1 MRSGSRLPVPAVLL
15 TMLLTAC
22 STTPTR
28 VNKDGF
34 PAPGSIPPDLAATP
48 NAIPRKEPRSARGN
62 PSSYK
67 VFGKIYHVRAHA
79 KGYDQV
85 GYASWYGIEFQGQPT
100 ASGEPYDMF
109 KMTAASKTLPIPSFA
124 RVTNLSNQKSVIVRI
139 NDRGPFHP
147 GRIIDLSYV
156 AALKLGMLGPG
167 SALVRVQAITPP
179 DKPVKKPN
187 IRRTTVLK
195 HRAVRSKLRLASDS
209 SQSNGRH
216 AALCLQV
223 GVFRYP
229 LDART
234 LRRRLEK
241 AGYGPVT
248 LRRIGKGSHSLTD
261 VVLGPFPNRNA
272 LKEIRRKLRSLQ
284 LASIPVRQ

>member
-1 MRSGSRLPVPAVLL
+1 MRPGSDRFALVL
-15 TMLLTAC
+15 LLTAVLAGC

-28 VNKDGF
+28 SAKDGF

-48 NAIPRKEPRSARGN
+48 NAVPRTEPRSAHGN
-62 PSSYK
+62 PASYE
-67 VFGKIYHVRAHA
+67 VFGKVYHVRAHA
-79 KGYDQV
+79 RGYDRI

-109 KMTAASKTLPIPSFA
+109 KMTAASRTLPIPSFA
-124 RVTNLSNQKSVIVRI
+124 RVTDLASHKSVIVRI

-156 AALKLGMLGPG
+156 AALKLGILGPG
-167 SALVRVQAITPP
+167 SALVRVKAITPAAP
-179 DKPVKKPN
+179 DKAPFAVQ
-187 IRRTTVLK
+187 T
-195 HRAVRSKLRLASDS
+195 AVRKHPPRS
-209 SQSNGRH
+209 STPSLTPGSGLPLGRG
-216 AALCLQV
+216 AALYLQV

-229 LDART
+229 TDAASMKK
-234 LRRRLEK
+234 RLEH

-248 LRRIGKGSHSLTD
+248 LRHVNEGRHSLTD
-261 VVLGPFPNRNA
+261 VELGPFANSDVLEEVRH
-272 LKEIRRKLRSLQ
+272 KLHSLQ